1 MISHKTHTQT
11 GGTRR
16 LKYDY
21 KAKKKKTEYHIKVL
35 IDYHII

>member
-21 KAKKKKTEYHIKVL
+21 KAKKKTEYHIKVL

>member
-16 LKYDY
+16 LIYDY
-21 KAKKKKTEYHIKVL
+21 KAKKKQN
-35 IDYHII
+35 IISKY